1 MIYCHILDENRL
13 TGNFLRHG
21 AFHSRRTRLIGDMPL
36 MATGFP
42 DEASFSDN
50 TQEKDAVIPGE
61 GVVNLKIE
69 DDFLITNNGVL
80 EFVT

>member
-1 MIYCHILDENRL
+1 
-13 TGNFLRHG
+13 
-21 AFHSRRTRLIGDMPL
+21 MPL